1 MSLPISFVAG
11 DNASD
16 VGRLQ
21 FVIRAALSGLRTAM
35 PVRVEAVTNDGGL
48 SPIGTVDVQPLVSSV
63 DGDEGTWEMPLIS
76 NVPYMR
82 IQGGTNGIIID
93 PVVGD
98 IGIATT
104 CDRDISTVKNTS
116 DISAPGSVRKHDM
129 SDIVYLMTIIGAEP
143 TQYVQ
148 FNTEGI
154 TINSPNAIT
163 INAPEINSNG
173 TWNHTGT
180 ITASGDVEGSGTSL
194 HTHIHG
200 GVQTGGGQTG
210 TPI

>member
-48 SPIGTVDVQPLVSSV
+48 SPIGTVDVQPLVNAV
-63 DGDEGTWEMPLIS
+63 DGAEGTWQLPVIS

-82 IQGGTNGIIID
+82 IQGGANGIIID

-116 DISAPGSVRKHDM
+116 DIAAPGSVRKHDM
-129 SDIVYLMTIIGAEP
+129 SDIVYLMTIIGASP
-143 TQYVQ
+143 TQYIE
-148 FNTEGI
+148 FNTAGI
-154 TINSPNAIT
+154 TIHSPTAVTIT
-163 INAPEINSNG
+163 APAINSTG
-173 TWNHTGT
+173 TWTHTGT
-180 ITASGDVEGSGTSL
+180 ITSSGDVQGSGTSL
-194 HTHIHG
+194 HTHKHG

-210 TPI
+210 TPV

>member
-93 PVVGD
+93 PVIGD

-116 DISAPGSVRKHDM
+116 DIAAPGSVRKHDM
-129 SDIVYLMTIIGAEP
+129 SDIVYLMTIIGAAP
-143 TQYVQ
+143 TQYIE
-148 FNTEGI
+148 FNTAGI
-154 TINSPNAIT
+154 TIHSPTAII
-163 INAPEINSNG
+163 INAPAINSNG

-180 ITASGDVEGSGTSL
+180 ITSSGDVTGVGTSL
-194 HTHIHG
+194 HTHKHG

-210 TPI
+210 TPV